1 MISLA
6 VRELLPLLGMI
17 PGEDARIRRKTMVQT
32 TLKIDGMMCGMCE
45 SHINDAI
52 RKDFSVKKVTA
63 SHSKG
68 TCVVLSDDALDETR
82 LRDTIDATGYTL
94 LNVQSQPCPSEVMSP
109 ARKKERRCAPFLR
122 SHRIPSGILRRNTV

>member
-1 MISLA
+1 MI
-6 VRELLPLLGMI
+6 
-17 PGEDARIRRKTMVQT
+17 QT

-52 RKDFSVKKVTA
+52 RKDFSVKKLPA

-68 TCVVLSDDALDETR
+68 PCVVLSDDALDETR

-94 LNVQSQPCPSEVMSP
+94 LNVQSQPYEKKGGL
-109 ARKKERRCAPFLR
+109 AGLFHRK
-122 SHRIPSGILRRNTV
+122 